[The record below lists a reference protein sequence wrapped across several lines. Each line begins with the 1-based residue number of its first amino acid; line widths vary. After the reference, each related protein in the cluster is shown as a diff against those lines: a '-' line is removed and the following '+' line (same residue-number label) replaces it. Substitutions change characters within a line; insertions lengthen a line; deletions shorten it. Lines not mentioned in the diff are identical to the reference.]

1 MGNNSEINCIKV
13 SIYQITNKFKD
24 FLLNDMNS
32 HAGTCKQCRYL
43 METKEQNAKPLS
55 SAITKKANIAS

>member
-1 MGNNSEINCIKV
+1 MSDCIKV
-13 SIYQITNKFKD
+13 TQNKVAIYQRTYKLKG
-24 FLLNDMNS
+24 FLLNNMNS

-55 SAITKKANIAS
+55 STITKKANIAS